1 MSVQILGILNITSDS
16 FSDGGQFLDP
26 TTAVDHAHH
35 LRAAG
40 ADIIDVGAVSSNPKG
55 HDVSVA
61 EEIRRLGDVLPGLL
75 SAGMLVSVDAFRSPV
90 QRFALAQGVSFLND
104 IAGFA
109 DASFYPELAD
119 APARLIVMHSVQ
131 GGRAGEDEIAPD
143 SIPGRLFQFFD
154 GRIAALERAGVN
166 RHRLILDPGMG
177 FFLGANPHNSL
188 IALQLIPDLLRRYD
202 LPVLISVSRKSF
214 LGAITGRD
222 VAHRGAA
229 TLSAE
234 IIAVQQGATFIR
246 THQPDSTRDAL
257 GILNAFA
264 GPTGN

>member
-26 TTAVDHAHH
+26 RKAIDHAEM

-40 ADIIDVGAVSSNPKG
+40 ADIIDIGAVSSNPKG

-61 EEIRRLGDVLPGLL
+61 EEIRRLGEVLPALL
-75 SAGMLVSVDAFRSPV
+75 SAGMPVSVDAFRTPV
-90 QRFALAQGVSFLND
+90 QRFALAQGVAFLND

-109 DASFYPELAD
+109 DPSFYSELAGTD
-119 APARLIVMHSVQ
+119 TRLIMMHSVQ
-131 GGRAGEDEIAPD
+131 GGRAAEDDISPD
-143 SIPGRLFQFFD
+143 SIADRLFRFFD
-154 GRIAALERAGVN
+154 RRIADLEQAGVD
-166 RHRLILDPGMG
+166 RQRLILDPGMG
-177 FFLGANPHNSL
+177 FFLGANPRNSL
-188 IALQLIPDLLRRYD
+188 IALRLIPELRRRYE

-234 IIAVQQGATFIR
+234 ILALQQGASFIR

-257 GILNAFA
+257 RVLDAFA
-264 GPTGN
+264 RQSGN